1 MKQYFELRNRENEF
15 VAALILNTSLVNTLA
30 EEIFLSSIEENN
42 WFEDQT
48 ILNSLTILKQV
59 AIEYSLTDSVK
70 DVAILEDCDK
80 SIQIAKK
87 NLFKHYTGNE
97 NAVISLN
104 KITAN
109 HWKNKSL
116 LKIIKCAEETGEQY

>member
-15 VAALILNTSLVNTLA
+15 VAALILNTSFVTSAA
-30 EEIFLSSIEENN
+30 EEVFLSSIEENN

-59 AIEYSLTDSVK
+59 AIEYFLTIPVDI
-70 DVAILEDCDK
+70 AILEDCDK

-97 NAVISLN
+97 KAVISLN
-104 KITAN
+104 KNTAN
-109 HWKNKSL
+109 NWKNESL
-116 LKIIKCAEETGEQY
+116 LKIIKGAEETGEQY

>member
-15 VAALILNTSLVNTLA
+15 VAALILNTSLVNTSA

-59 AIEYSLTDSVK
+59 AIEYFLTGSV

-87 NLFKHYTGNE
+87 NLFKHYTGNVD
-97 NAVISLN
+97 AVISFN
-104 KITAN
+104 EITAN

>member
-15 VAALILNTSLVNTLA
+15 VAALILNTSLVNTSA

-48 ILNSLTILKQV
+48 IFNSLIILKQV
-59 AIEYSLTDSVK
+59 AIEYLLTTSTDI
-70 DVAILEDCDK
+70 AILEDCDK

-97 NAVISLN
+97 DAVISLN

-116 LKIIKCAEETGEQY
+116 LKIIKGAEETGEQY

>member
-15 VAALILNTSLVNTLA
+15 VAALILNTSLVNTSA

-48 ILNSLTILKQV
+48 IFNSLTILKQV
-59 AIEYSLTDSVK
+59 AIEYLLTISTDI
-70 DVAILEDCDK
+70 AILEDCDS

-97 NAVISLN
+97 KAVISLN
-104 KITAN
+104 KVTAN
-109 HWKNKSL
+109 NWKNESL